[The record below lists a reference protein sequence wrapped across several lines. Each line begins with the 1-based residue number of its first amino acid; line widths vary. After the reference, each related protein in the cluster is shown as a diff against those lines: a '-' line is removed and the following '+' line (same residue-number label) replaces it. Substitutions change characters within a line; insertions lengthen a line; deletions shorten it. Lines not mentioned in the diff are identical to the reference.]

1 MVGARAP
8 WGRDALKRERTR
20 APGQGNSLVRVA
32 ASVQPHQSARRLPA
46 LRQMLRGQ
54 AESFEANVAAA
65 LAEWID

>member
-1 MVGARAP
+1 LA
-8 WGRDALKRERTR
+8 
-20 APGQGNSLVRVA
+20 NA
-32 ASVQPHQSARRLPA
+32 AA

>member
-1 MVGARAP
+1 MQAGSLY
-8 WGRDALKRERTR
+8 DAIRPVLMNDRT
-20 APGQGNSLVRVA
+20 GQAIRQTALANA
-32 ASVQPHQSARRLPA
+32 AA